1 MFDFCEHDLA
11 GLLSNVLVKFTLSEI
26 KKVMQMLLNGLYY
39 IHRNKVGVRTGEG
52 TEAWGGLCSH
62 CWAGVPGGPWKPDRA
77 LLRFLQILHR
87 DMKAANVLITRDGVL
102 KLADF
107 GLARAFSLA
116 KNSQPN
122 RYTNRVVTLWYRP
135 PELLLG
141 EDSGA
146 GGGGQGLATYPAS
159 VPHCQGFLSRQP
171 WGIVSQEAFGLKG
184 PSRCALLPRGAGLR
198 PPH

>member
-1 MFDFCEHDLA
+1 MC
-11 GLLSNVLVKFTLSEI
+11 
-26 KKVMQMLLNGLYY
+26 
-39 IHRNKVGVRTGEG
+39 
-52 TEAWGGLCSH
+52 
-62 CWAGVPGGPWKPDRA
+62 
-77 LLRFLQILHR
+77 FLQILHR

-135 PELLLG
+135 PERLLG
-141 EDSGA
+141 EDSPELAEGSRGWALSSVSAPQLPGLLEPPAPGA
-146 GGGGQGLATYPAS
+146 WPLG
-159 VPHCQGFLSRQP
+159 RP
-171 WGIVSQEAFGLKG
+171 WGSGG
-184 PSRCALLPRGAGLR
+184 PPWCALIPRGAGLR

>member
-1 MFDFCEHDLA
+1 M
-11 GLLSNVLVKFTLSEI
+11 
-26 KKVMQMLLNGLYY
+26 
-39 IHRNKVGVRTGEG
+39 
-52 TEAWGGLCSH
+52 
-62 CWAGVPGGPWKPDRA
+62 
-77 LLRFLQILHR
+77 RFLQILHR

-141 EDSGA
+141 EDSRA
-146 GGGGQGLATYPAS
+146 GGVGQGLGTYPAS
-159 VPHCQGFLSRQP
+159 VPHCQGFLSRRP
-171 WGIVSQEAFGLKG
+171 WGIASQEALGLKG
-184 PSRCALLPRGAGLR
+184 PSWCALLPRGAGLR

>member
-1 MFDFCEHDLA
+1 MF
-11 GLLSNVLVKFTLSEI
+11 VLI
-26 KKVMQMLLNGLYY
+26 
-39 IHRNKVGVRTGEG
+39 
-52 TEAWGGLCSH
+52 
-62 CWAGVPGGPWKPDRA
+62 
-77 LLRFLQILHR
+77 QILHR

-141 EDSGA
+141 RRRWAS
-146 GGGGQGLATYPAS
+146 PAS
-159 VPHCQGFLSRQP
+159 
-171 WGIVSQEAFGLKG
+171 
-184 PSRCALLPRGAGLR
+184 LPFSFPRVTNTASPFRGAGLR
-198 PPH
+198 SPH

>member
-1 MFDFCEHDLA
+1 M
-11 GLLSNVLVKFTLSEI
+11 SVLV
-26 KKVMQMLLNGLYY
+26 
-39 IHRNKVGVRTGEG
+39 
-52 TEAWGGLCSH
+52 
-62 CWAGVPGGPWKPDRA
+62 
-77 LLRFLQILHR
+77 QILHR

-141 EDSGA
+141 RRSPGWA
-146 GGGGQGLATYPAS
+146 LPAS
-159 VPHCQGFLSRQP
+159 WPFPALC
-171 WGIVSQEAFGLKG
+171 EANWASPF
-184 PSRCALLPRGAGLR
+184 RGARLR

>member
-1 MFDFCEHDLA
+1 M
-11 GLLSNVLVKFTLSEI
+11 
-26 KKVMQMLLNGLYY
+26 
-39 IHRNKVGVRTGEG
+39 
-52 TEAWGGLCSH
+52 
-62 CWAGVPGGPWKPDRA
+62 
-77 LLRFLQILHR
+77 QILHR

-141 EDSGA
+141 RRWA
-146 GGGGQGLATYPAS
+146 LPA
-159 VPHCQGFLSRQP
+159 
-171 WGIVSQEAFGLKG
+171 
-184 PSRCALLPRGAGLR
+184 
-198 PPH
+198 PPPFSSPGD

>member
-1 MFDFCEHDLA
+1 M
-11 GLLSNVLVKFTLSEI
+11 SVLV
-26 KKVMQMLLNGLYY
+26 
-39 IHRNKVGVRTGEG
+39 
-52 TEAWGGLCSH
+52 
-62 CWAGVPGGPWKPDRA
+62 
-77 LLRFLQILHR
+77 QILHR

-141 EDSGA
+141 RRR
-146 GGGGQGLATYPAS
+146 P
-159 VPHCQGFLSRQP
+159 R
-171 WGIVSQEAFGLKG
+171 W
-184 PSRCALLPRGAGLR
+184 ALLASWPFSALWETNWVSRFRGARLW

>member
-26 KKVMQMLLNGLYY
+26 KRVMQMLLNGLYY
-39 IHRNKVGVRTGEG
+39 IHRNKVGEESPRLGLAFAPTSGRAWLG
-52 TEAWGGLCSH
+52 DPGKLTELS
-62 CWAGVPGGPWKPDRA
+62 
-77 LLRFLQILHR
+77 LLPFPQILHR

-141 EDSGA
+141 EDPRVGRR
-146 GGGGQGLATYPAS
+146 GQGL
-159 VPHCQGFLSRQP
+159 
-171 WGIVSQEAFGLKG
+171 GI
-184 PSRCALLPRGAGLR
+184 
-198 PPH
+198 